1 MQKLWLICVGIT
13 CVAFLAMYALLSFY
27 SQANEEPVS
36 FVLHTFEGN
45 DYASSKDPQFKLV
58 FFGFTH
64 CPDVCPTG
72 LATMGKALSSDQ
84 ALSETVTPVFITV
97 DPERDTPEAMRDY
110 LQNFEPSFIGL
121 VGSRAELETVQKAFK
136 VYAQKVQPPRYE
148 EYLMDHSTH
157 IYLLDKDDMVVD
169 VYDYR
174 IDATKMAQ
182 KIQSHI

>member
-1 MQKLWLICVGIT
+1 M
-13 CVAFLAMYALLSFY
+13 S
-27 SQANEEPVS
+27 
-36 FVLHTFEGN
+36 
-45 DYASSKDPQFKLV
+45 
-58 FFGFTH
+58 
-64 CPDVCPTG
+64 
-72 LATMGKALSSDQ
+72 KALSSDQ
-84 ALSETVTPVFITV
+84 ELSETVTPVFITV
-97 DPERDTPEAMRDY
+97 DPERDTPEAMRSY

-121 VGSRAELETVQKAFK
+121 VGSRVELEAVQKAFK
-136 VYAQKVQPPRYE
+136 VYAQKVQPPQYE